1 LLADGEGDGLAGVG
15 AGDLGQGAVHV
26 CGVLDVVYVVEVGGF
41 FEGEGETGPDDGVGV
56 NGGDEEG

>member
-1 LLADGEGDGLAGVG
+1 
-15 AGDLGQGAVHV
+15 
-26 CGVLDVVYVVEVGGF
+26 LDVVYVVEVGGF